1 MSRKRI
7 LKKHQKRQESA
18 LTQLEELYLQD
29 AAEEFLA
36 LAAEQLKD
44 PAASPLAAEWAE
56 MADRALRR
64 SLARADFGRI
74 ERLLPSLRRGGPLRP
89 LAALAEAVLDLAA
102 GRLEAARSGLAA
114 LAERAEGAPAAIP
127 QDLLAGLQSLAR
139 DGLQD
144 LRNLAAGC
152 PRDLIIYI
160 QAVGELFDALRSSD
174 PKVLPRSLE
183 AVREASREI
192 PDGSGE
198 LHRVLDGAGRCLSLL
213 ADLAVLEDK
222 LARLPQNDRS
232 PASQMIAGWLRGPGP
247 LLTAVLNAS
256 APVALLAPLHRA
268 VRMRWRAVLERVAA
282 REGPSGLAA
291 LCAADP
297 KLLAGDVSLPG
308 GIRAGLASLRQG
320 AQARQ
325 ILAAGHYANLAQL
338 LRSRSLTEPEPAN
351 LAVLWNLELWAINHR
366 SKKEETEAAWLLLG
380 LDFSEPPP
388 HRAVVRLQEMAG
400 EIGRRFPA
408 EQRAGVA
415 RALRAELLDLSE
427 QIHLCE
433 HMARAA
439 LSLLEYQP
447 GDIGLRIIGVAGAIS
462 GKDSRTLRA
471 LERWLAR
478 GIKVQ
483 ADDAAIAE
491 RSMTQVGRETPETIV
506 RALDLLKPLFD
517 EEKWPAIAALVAR
530 EMGAPFADALNET
543 SFAAAFE
550 SRRAADR
557 ELAEM
562 RRHLDRL
569 RPALGGTPG
578 FVAMELALECWQPD
592 RSVVEKRVKA
602 FLRASPGLEA
612 VLAAF
617 LVVNRATADRLA
629 PRGTV
634 TALHALANALIDLLD
649 ERWQIWE
656 AVVPALAMA
665 TRGRHLQRLEVKIR
679 ELLASPRLAGGR
691 EALERALRTVQ
702 ATRNARAGR
711 SPSPDPPR
719 AEPKPRPK
727 PRRRRAGSPQIGL
740 NFF

>member
-7 LKKHQKRQESA
+7 LKKRQKRQESA
-18 LTQLEELYLQD
+18 LTQLEELYLRGAVD
-29 AAEEFLA
+29 EFLA
-36 LAAEQLKD
+36 LAAEQLED

-56 MADRALRR
+56 MADRALRQ
-64 SLARADFGRI
+64 SLARADLGRI
-74 ERLLPSLRRGGPLRP
+74 ERLLPILRRGGPLRP
-89 LAALAEAVLDLAA
+89 LALLAEAVLDLAK
-102 GRLEAARSGLAA
+102 GRLEAARSRLAT
-114 LAERAEGAPAAIP
+114 LAESVEGAPAAIP

-152 PRDLIIYI
+152 PRDLIYI
-160 QAVGELFDALRSSD
+160 QAAGELFDALRSSD
-174 PKVLPRSLE
+174 PKDLARSLE

-222 LARLPQNDRS
+222 LARLPQSDRS

-256 APVALLAPLHRA
+256 APAALLAPLHRA

-297 KLLAGDVSLPG
+297 RLLAGDVSLPG
-308 GIRAGLASLRQG
+308 GIQAGLARLRQG

-325 ILAAGHYANLAQL
+325 ILAAGRYADLAQL
-338 LRSRSLTEPEPAN
+338 LRSRSLTEPEPTN

-366 SKKEETEAAWLLLG
+366 TKKEETEAGWLLG
-380 LDFSEPPP
+380 LVVSEPPP

-400 EIGRRFPA
+400 EIVRRFPA

-415 RALRAELLDLSE
+415 RALRDELLDLSE

-433 HMARAA
+433 HMAQAA
-439 LSLLEYQP
+439 LSLLEHQP

-543 SFAAAFE
+543 TFAAAFE

-557 ELAEM
+557 ELVEM

-578 FVAMELALECWQPD
+578 FAAMELALDCWQPD

-617 LVVNRATADRLA
+617 LVVNRVTADRLA
-629 PRGTV
+629 PRGTA
-634 TALHALANALIDLLD
+634 TALHALAHALIDLLD

-656 AVVPALAMA
+656 AAVPALAMA
-665 TRGRHLQRLEVKIR
+665 TRGRHLQRLEAKIR
-679 ELLASPRLAGGR
+679 ELLASPRLVGGR

-711 SPSPDPPR
+711 SPNPDPPR
-719 AEPKPRPK
+719 AEPKPKPK
-727 PRRRRAGSPQIGL
+727 PRRRRAGTPQIGL